1 VPMIVDGHYLVP
13 TLDALSPLAPSC
25 LGGRR
30 RRVTVEWIFGQ

>member
-30 RRVTVEWIFGQ
+30 RRVTG